1 MKLLLDTSVLIDTL
15 CLRRGRKELLAELVR
30 QGHRL
35 MTTSINVAEV
45 YSEMRP
51 EEERSTIT
59 FLESLECFSLD
70 GNAFRSTR
78 VRGSTQDDLKT
89 FGPKKAKQSLCR
101 TSS

>member
-1 MKLLLDTSVLIDTL
+1 
-15 CLRRGRKELLAELVR
+15 
-30 QGHRL
+30 

-70 GNAFRSTR
+70 A
-78 VRGSTQDDLKT
+78 GS
-89 FGPKKAKQSLCR
+89 GEHAG
-101 TSS
+101 